1 MGKRVD
7 FSARCVITPDAYFE
21 CDRVGV
27 PEKIALTLT
36 VPEKVTNGILATL
49 QARVR
54 AGRPASAAPRP

>member
-27 PEKIALTLT
+27 PEKIALVLT
-36 VPEKVTNGILATL
+36 VPEKVTNGNIHKLRSSSTTA
-49 QARVR
+49 
-54 AGRPASAAPRP
+54 RPASAARAT